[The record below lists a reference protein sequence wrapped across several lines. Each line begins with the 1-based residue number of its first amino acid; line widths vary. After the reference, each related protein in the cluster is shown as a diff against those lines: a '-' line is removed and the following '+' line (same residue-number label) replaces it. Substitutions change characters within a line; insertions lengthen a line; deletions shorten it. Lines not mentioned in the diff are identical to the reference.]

1 MDRSI
6 FEKFGT
12 VGAVVAAAA
21 CPICFPKIA
30 LVGAAV
36 GLGALAP
43 FEGYIAVGVQVLFV
57 LALVGQVLAY
67 PRHRNRW
74 LLSLSGATTVLLFV
88 AYYVLPSSILL
99 QISLAGLVAASV
111 WLVVESRR
119 CAKCEAQP
127 SVPRADA

>member
-21 CPICFPKIA
+21 CPICFPKVA

-36 GLGALAP
+36 GLGAFAP
-43 FEGYIAVGVQVLFV
+43 FEGYIAIGVQVLFV
-57 LALVGQVLAY
+57 LAFLGQILAY

-74 LLSLSGATTVLLFV
+74 LLGFSAVTTVLLFV

-99 QISLAGLVAASV
+99 QVSLAGLVAASV

-119 CAKCEAQP
+119 CAKCEGQP
-127 SVPRADA
+127 SGAKADA

>member
-6 FEKFGT
+6 FERFGT

-21 CPICFPKIA
+21 CPICFPKVA

-36 GLGALAP
+36 GFGAFAP
-43 FEGYIAVGVQVLFV
+43 FEGYIAVGVQILFV
-57 LALVGQVLAY
+57 LSLVGQVLAF

-74 LLSLSGATTVLLFV
+74 LLALSAATTVLLFA
-88 AYYVLPSSILL
+88 AYYLFLSSMLL
-99 QISLAGLVAASV
+99 QVSLAGLVAASI

-119 CAKCEAQP
+119 CAKCEAQAQGAK
-127 SVPRADA
+127 ADA